1 MNKKNILVVED
12 DADTRELW
20 CEILT
25 YENFNCT
32 PCPTGKCAL
41 DLLAKARYDLV
52 LCDIGLPDTDG
63 FTLKAKL
70 NNDKIRIPLI
80 FISGLNVSD
89 GILRARQLGA
99 IRFLTK
105 PVPRELLIGTVRSS
119 LEFAEVIHQK
129 PEFSQPKALLVI
141 SQGGKRQEISISRAY
156 SVGRNPQADIKLVS
170 IHASREHGIFT
181 RIYDESDKSSFYRI
195 VDYSSNGI
203 NVNGAKIKG
212 YQNLYHGDLIG
223 FPGCE
228 IYYYELQDLKR
239 QNPYT
244 TMPSRD

>member
-12 DADTRELW
+12 DDNTRELW
-20 CEILT
+20 CELL
-25 YENFNCT
+25 ELEAFNCT

-41 DLLAKARYDLV
+41 EYLVKIQYDLV

-70 NNDKIRIPLI
+70 NNDKVRIPLI
-80 FISGLNVSD
+80 FVSGLNIAD
-89 GILRARQLGA
+89 GQLKSRQLGA

-105 PVPRELLIGTVRSS
+105 PVPRELLLSTVRSC
-119 LEFAEVIHQK
+119 LDFAEVIYQK
-129 PEFSQPKALLVI
+129 PEFSEPKALLVI
-141 SQGGKRQEISISRAY
+141 TQDGKRREISISRAY
-156 SVGRNPQADIKLVS
+156 SVGRNKEADIKLVS
-170 IHASREHGIFT
+170 TFASREHGIFT
-181 RIYDESDKSSFYRI
+181 RIYDESDNSSFYRI

-203 NVNGAKIKG
+203 NVNSKRIKG
-212 YQNLYHGDLIG
+212 YQNLYHGDLIV